1 MILWACMGPAISSA
15 AQAQSDHVV
24 LVHSGVGE
32 PIAGHLVDELVS
44 LGITVAIVKSD
55 DADLATIGR
64 SHGAD
69 AALRVATSKHGVEVW
84 LDGTP
89 NATFISE
96 FKEEANNPSALALRV
111 VENLRGQLVIKNKT
125 AETIAP
131 PTSAEKAPSIKQE
144 VNPAAPLGK
153 PIVLGNPRI
162 PKPTPTTTRIALSM
176 RLGPAIS
183 WQVASQ
189 GISEA
194 GLAFLGVHYAFSPR
208 WGADLMG
215 LVPVISSRLS
225 SFAGVVLLSAPA
237 VFAGVSADVLGPS
250 SALGIMPGVG
260 LGLGGLSY
268 FAQPGNETVSAND
281 GAVLFALPYAQIGVT
296 WKFRPRLGIFFNTLM
311 AVATPRPVIHLQGRP
326 TNAYF
331 GQPQLTLES
340 GLWMAL

>member
-1 MILWACMGPAISSA
+1 MILCACVGPVISSPA
-15 AQAQSDHVV
+15 HAQSDHVV

-89 NATFISE
+89 EVTIIGE
-96 FKEEANNPSALALRV
+96 LKEEAHTPAALALRV
-111 VENLRGQLVIKNKT
+111 VENLRGRLVIKNKT
-125 AETIAP
+125 AETTAP
-131 PTSAEKAPSIKQE
+131 IPSAEKPPSIKYD
-144 VNPAAPLGK
+144 VDTATPLGK
-153 PIVLGNPRI
+153 TIAQRNPRI
-162 PKPTPTTTRIALSM
+162 PQSTPTTVRMALSM
-176 RLGPAIS
+176 RLGPAVS
-183 WQVASQ
+183 WQVASR
-189 GISEA
+189 GISE
-194 GLAFLGVHYAFSPR
+194 GGSAFLGVHYAFSPR

-225 SFAGVVLLSAPA
+225 SSAGVVLLSAPA
-237 VFAGVSADVLGPS
+237 VFAGVSADLLGPS